1 TPVVITLYERR
12 HGETRRPLLLLFGA
26 VGVLLLTACANIAN
40 LALARAARREREF
53 ALRLALGAS
62 RWRIVRFVLMENLAS
77 ALGGAL
83 LGLLLVRASLGW
95 FVYISPAAIQNT
107 ETIGVSGALVLYA
120 SVVAILTALLFGIV
134 PALTASRAAPNHT
147 LVNGTPN
154 AAGSR
159 RQSFAR
165 RALVIG
171 ELAIALV
178 FLTGAGL
185 VSKTFWRVTR
195 VDPGFKAEKVLLT
208 KFNLGERYTATA

>member
-53 ALRLALGAS
+53 AIRLALGAS
-62 RWRIVRFVLMENLAS
+62 RWRIVRFVLIENVALA
-77 ALGGAL
+77 AGGSL
-83 LGLLLVRASLGW
+83 LGLLLVRVSLGW
-95 FVYISPAAIQNT
+95 FVHISPGSIQNT
-107 ETIGVSGALVLYA
+107 EAIGVSGALVVYA
-120 SVVAILTALLFGIV
+120 SAVAILTALLFGMV

-147 LVNGTPN
+147 LANGTPQ
-154 AAGSR
+154 AAGSS

-185 VSKTFWRVTR
+185 VAKTFWRVTR
-195 VDPGFKAEKVLLT
+195 VDPGFRP
-208 KFNLGERYTATA
+208 ERLIAASFD